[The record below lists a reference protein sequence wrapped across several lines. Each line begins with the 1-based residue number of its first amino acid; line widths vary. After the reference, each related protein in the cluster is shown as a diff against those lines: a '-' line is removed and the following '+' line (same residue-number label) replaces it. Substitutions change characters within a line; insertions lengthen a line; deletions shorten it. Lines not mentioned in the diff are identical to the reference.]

1 MKRLLIFFIFWFIFL
16 GTVAQA
22 QNKPQKVWQILFDWD
37 GYHDDVRGLLI
48 DCDNNYIVGG
58 MKRSNNIWMKHAALA
73 KIDVNGQI
81 IWKWISKE
89 ETTWISQIGISKGF
103 RNDEFIVSQSSWHQP
118 AKIITFSDSTIIQS
132 KIFSQIN
139 TIYIATHD
147 NIGVAV
153 EKGVNGKAFIFDT
166 NYNIKR
172 SFVVSNYVYL
182 QSISITSKRFGF
194 FGTDYSSGGNW
205 NVAGRAFVFDR
216 EGNIIFT
223 KKQDDVATTAGIIDA
238 DGSIYLSYTEP
249 VGISFVT
256 IKFDSA
262 GNEIWKRYWDGN
274 PRYNTNQVAW
284 IQDVIPYPTGGCIVV
299 GSIGKDTFGLPI
311 SANLR
316 DFGVVAYNQNGQ
328 ELWYIRD
335 EAGYKSERNDL
346 WAAGFDRQNYLILV
360 GSSSQKWDG
369 KSRIVIQKWYIPG
382 ITTVEDELNPNLKNY
397 ELYQNYPNPFNPTTT
412 IRFTIPHRKHVT
424 LKVFDVLGKEVK
436 TLVNEEKDPG
446 SYEVKFDAS
455 NLPSGVYFYQLQ
467 AGKFIQT
474 KKMILLK

>member
-1 MKRLLIFFIFWFIFL
+1 M
-16 GTVAQA
+16 
-22 QNKPQKVWQILFDWD
+22 FDWGGD
-37 GYHDDVRGLLI
+37 RDDARGI
-48 DCDNNYIVGG
+48 VVDYNNDYIFGG
-58 MKRSNNIWMKHAALA
+58 IKIYSNSLRDHAALA
-73 KIDVNGQI
+73 KINADGQI
-81 IWKWISKE
+81 KWRWISKE
-89 ETTWISQIGISKGF
+89 ESTWISKIGISKGF

-132 KIFSQIN
+132 KTFSQAN
-139 TIYIATHD
+139 TMYVTTSD

-182 QSISITSKRFGF
+182 QSVSITSKRFGF

-205 NVAGRAFVFDR
+205 NVAGRAFIFDI

-262 GNEIWKRYWDGN
+262 GNEMWKRHWDGH

-335 EAGYKSERNDL
+335 EAGYKWERNDL
-346 WAAGFDRQNYLILV
+346 WSAAFDRQNYLILV

-397 ELYQNYPNPFNPTTT
+397 ELYQNYPNPFNSTTT
-412 IRFTIPHRKHVT
+412 IRFTIPHSLHVT
-424 LKVFDVLGKEVK
+424 LKVYDILGKEIA
-436 TLVNEEKDPG
+436 TLVDEEKNPG

-455 NLPSGVYFYQLQ
+455 NLPSGVYFYKIR
-467 AGKFIQT
+467 AGEFNQT
-474 KKMILLK
+474 KKMILMK